1 MQKKLSGEVEGGGN
15 VAARGGL
22 NPTKRSKAE
31 GNTKINVAFPNVFVL
46 FGVS

>member
-1 MQKKLSGEVEGGGN
+1 MQKTLSTTIEGGACGS
-15 VAARGGL
+15 AGWGE
-22 NPTKRSKAE
+22 PHKCGKAE